1 MAKRYTGYTAK
12 TMENRVTGAGAY
24 FKDYDPTTDTYT
36 TAVAAG
42 KLIGATKGGGNFTAK
57 ANIRPIEIDGV
68 PGNVMGMEEIDT
80 WDVDMTANI
89 IEVNA
94 DTLALALGAAAVTTP
109 TAPINYKKVVGKNTI
124 SPEDYQD
131 NITFLGTVSG
141 FDEPIIIQVFNALS
155 MDGLNF
161 GSKDKD
167 DTVIAA
173 KWTGHYDEASLDN
186 PPFAIW
192 VPVKGV

>member
-1 MAKRYTGYTAK
+1 
-12 TMENRVTGAGAY
+12 MENRVTGAGAY
-24 FKDYDPTTDTYT
+24 FKNYDPTTDTFSS
-36 TAVAAG
+36 AVTAG

-57 ANIRPIEIDGV
+57 ATIRQVEIDGV
-68 PGNVMGMEEIDT
+68 PGKVKGMEEIDS
-80 WDVDMTANI
+80 WDVDMTANV

-94 DTLALALGAAAVTTP
+94 DTLALALGSATVSTP
-109 TAPINYKKVVGKNTI
+109 DAPLNYKKIVGNNTI

-141 FDEPIIIQVFNALS
+141 FDDPIIIQLFNALS

-167 DTVIAA
+167 DTVIPV
-173 KWTGHYDEASLDN
+173 KWTGHYDEASLEN

-192 VPVKGV
+192 VPVKGEKETI